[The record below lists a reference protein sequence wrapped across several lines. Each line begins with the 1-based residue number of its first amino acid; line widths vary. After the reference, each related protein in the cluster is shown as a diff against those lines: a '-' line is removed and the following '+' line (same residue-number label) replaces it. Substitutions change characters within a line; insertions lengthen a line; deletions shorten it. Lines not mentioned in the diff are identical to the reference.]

1 MEDAV
6 GPTWRSQMHTA
17 PLADPPPL
25 PITPQQSTTPQL
37 PSEAELSLWQQLLQ
51 RLPPG
56 ETPPRLDGLC
66 AQQRMSV
73 IMDRLS
79 KTMPVSAAD
88 G

>member
-1 MEDAV
+1 MGLHITICAQSY
-6 GPTWRSQMHTA
+6 SQIYT
-17 PLADPPPL
+17 PGRKPL
-25 PITPQQSTTPQL
+25 PDTPLQSVTPQQ

-56 ETPPRLDGLC
+56 EPPPQLDGLC

-73 IMDRLS
+73 IMDCLS

>member
-1 MEDAV
+1 MRKAKV
-6 GPTWRSQMHTA
+6 RCI
-17 PLADPPPL
+17 PLVENLSLKTPL
-25 PITPQQSTTPQL
+25 QSVTPQQ

-56 ETPPRLDGLC
+56 EPPPQLDGLC